1 MAEILTLVSLNYPL
15 RTLLLVFFPRPLDSV
30 SDSHSSWT
38 ENGNIFSWTKFRGG
52 RIEGES
58 YSFQS
63 SDGATN
69 SVGRI
74 GNETKQWRREIN
86 TRASIFHRG
95 SLDSVVFLV
104 ITRRVPIPR
113 LGDTQWNARRCRL
126 TRVIQILPSGPAF
139 RSPLS
144 RCRADRAE

>member
-15 RTLLLVFFPRPLDSV
+15 RTLLRILPPAPRFRFRFTQLLDG
-30 SDSHSSWT
+30 
-38 ENGNIFSWTKFRGG
+38 ERRNIFSWTKFRGG

-139 RSPLS
+139 RSSLS

>member
-15 RTLLLVFFPRPLDSV
+15 RTLLLFFPRPLDSV

-38 ENGNIFSWTKFRGG
+38 ENGETFLVGQSLEEEGSKANRIRFS
-52 RIEGES
+52 
-58 YSFQS
+58 QV
-63 SDGATN
+63 TN

-139 RSPLS
+139 RSSLS